1 MVTGSPKG
9 RLTTVAGMSALP
21 RSLARGVDTLL
32 DRTIAPGFTRIGL
45 EARRRMPG
53 WPADPEPGC
62 LAGRTAAVTGATS
75 GLGLATAEGLAR
87 LGASV
92 RLVVR
97 NPEKGAEVRARLLAD
112 VPGAQVTV
120 DRCDVA
126 DLDDVRRFAADL
138 ELDRLDVLVHN
149 AGVMPPQRS
158 ESPQGHELTMAVHVL
173 GPVLM
178 TELLR
183 PVLRGHDARTVL
195 VTSGGMYAQA
205 LRADDPEY
213 RQGRYSP
220 TTAYARSKRA
230 QVELAPLLAQRWA
243 TDSLGVHV
251 THPGWADT
259 PGVVESL
266 PRFHQITG
274 PLLRD
279 AAGGADTTVWV
290 AATDPRPATGRLWH
304 DRRVR
309 PTHPLPRTRRP
320 AEDIRR
326 MWAWVQEA
334 AGL

>member
-1 MVTGSPKG
+1 
-9 RLTTVAGMSALP
+9 
-21 RSLARGVDTLL
+21 
-32 DRTIAPGFTRIGL
+32 
-45 EARRRMPG
+45 
-53 WPADPEPGC
+53 
-62 LAGRTAAVTGATS
+62 
-75 GLGLATAEGLAR
+75 
-87 LGASV
+87 
-92 RLVVR
+92 
-97 NPEKGAEVRARLLAD
+97 
-112 VPGAQVTV
+112 
-120 DRCDVA
+120 
-126 DLDDVRRFAADL
+126 
-138 ELDRLDVLVHN
+138 
-149 AGVMPPQRS
+149 MPPQRS

-243 TDSLGVHV
+243 SDSLGVHV

-266 PRFHQITG
+266 PRFHQITA

-290 AATDPRPATGRLWH
+290 AATDPRRPPGGSGTTAGSVPRTPCRAPAAPPRHPPDVGVGAGGRRALSGPQVDPRRPSSVSVEPVETRGPS
-304 DRRVR
+304 DRR
-309 PTHPLPRTRRP
+309 
-320 AEDIRR
+320 A
-326 MWAWVQEA
+326 
-334 AGL
+334 

>member
-1 MVTGSPKG
+1 MSP
-9 RLTTVAGMSALP
+9 LP
-21 RSLARGVDTLL
+21 LPVARGLDTVL
-32 DRTIAPGFTRIGL
+32 DRTVVPGFTRIGP
-45 EARRRMPG
+45 AVRRRLPT
-53 WPADPEPGC
+53 WPADPATGA

-87 LGASV
+87 LGAHV

-97 NPEKGAEVRARLLAD
+97 DTEKGERVRAQLLRD
-112 VPGAQVTV
+112 VPGAVATV

-138 ELDRLDVLVHN
+138 DRALDGDRLDVLVHN
-149 AGVMPPQRS
+149 AGALPAERT

-183 PVLRGHDARTVL
+183 DRLAAPAREGGDARVVL
-195 VTSGGMYAQA
+195 VTSGGMYAQP

-213 RQGRYSP
+213 HRGDYSG

-230 QVELAPLLAQRWA
+230 QVELLPVLAERWRTQRI
-243 TDSLGVHV
+243 GVHA

-259 PGVVESL
+259 PGVVDSL
-266 PRFHQITG
+266 PGFHKLTG

-279 AAGGADTTVWV
+279 PAEGADTTVWL
-290 AATDPRPATGRLWH
+290 AATQPAPPSGRLWH
-304 DRRVR
+304 DRRER
-309 PTHPLPRTRRP
+309 SPHLLPRRTRSTA
-320 AEDIRR
+320 AERAT
-326 MWAWVQEA
+326 MWSWVRDATGLEA
-334 AGL
+334 